1 MVPSV
6 SWSCPRRRFSRY
18 LINTRRLRYVLKSL
32 SARSQLPRRFP
43 IQSAWRS
50 PVTTIRH
57 VRNVTPAC
65 PPPSSRGMRFLRRV
79 CCLRKRKVGHQSSA
93 KISALPG
100 DLGPFFSLLPFKPC
114 GGPYDVRAALI
125 YLYVYCSTLH
135 ACAYAH
141 HARLRWPLWWRMRRL
156 NAGERLKRGERVVR
170 KLANLQAVGGASKF
184 SECAASWRIINSPVK
199 FYTFSLL
206 IFSPAFFKRFAT
218 WNHSVS
224 IRLFR
229 NFISRC
235 LGGLSRKWEL
245 QLKLPP
251 FCLGP
256 QSISFELMSG
266 SFGTPR

>member
-1 MVPSV
+1 MRL
-6 SWSCPRRRFSRY
+6 SWTAFSRY

-57 VRNVTPAC
+57 VRNVTSAC
-65 PPPSSRGMRFLRRV
+65 PPPSSCGMRFLRRV

-125 YLYVYCSTLH
+125 YLYAYSSTLH

-170 KLANLQAVGGASKF
+170 KRRSQICRRP
-184 SECAASWRIINSPVK
+184 ECIKVFGIIN
-199 FYTFSLL
+199 FAIML
-206 IFSPAFFKRFAT
+206 IFLQIVTTFLFINFSPFILQRKIFNEYDF
-218 WNHSVS
+218 NLYFLVYS
-224 IRLFR
+224 I
-229 NFISRC
+229 
-235 LGGLSRKWEL
+235 L
-245 QLKLPP
+245 QYAAAKI
-251 FCLGP
+251 FH
-256 QSISFELMSG
+256 ENG
-266 SFGTPR
+266 S